1 MDAILGRNYT
11 KYLRALQSIDDMMR
25 GYFFDTENDEIQKII
40 LHLLTEQMKNCKHMS
55 ERRGVSKR
63 IMQRNQFIW
72 GVLSDEIEELAEIK
86 EEKESESN
94 NHSRNISRKISQ
106 QFSNNYYYSSQSK
119 ALSIMIDWEEY
130 DYFNETPKYITT
142 LVDYYCPNMTNVC
155 IDWANIGS
163 DLQFFTWNSTHSRAL
178 QIRGRKAFVGEL
190 YDCIATQKKVE
201 CLDLIKKNAFFTGN
215 GSFFYYFKMDLF
227 CSFMITKLRWNS
239 IHTTH
244 HLYNTIV
251 WLITNS

>member
-1 MDAILGRNYT
+1 
-11 KYLRALQSIDDMMR
+11 MR
-25 GYFFDTENDEIQKII
+25 
-40 LHLLTEQMKNCKHMS
+40 LP
-55 ERRGVSKR
+55 
-63 IMQRNQFIW
+63 
-72 GVLSDEIEELAEIK
+72 
-86 EEKESESN
+86 
-94 NHSRNISRKISQ
+94 NISRHWSIITAQIWRMCALIGQTSAVTFSFLPGIVHTPAPYRFVGEYYWNLFCDRSDIS
-106 QFSNNYYYSSQSK
+106 
-119 ALSIMIDWEEY
+119 M
-130 DYFNETPKYITT
+130 TPV
-142 LVDYYCPNMTNVC
+142 L
-155 IDWANIGS
+155 IG
-163 DLQFFTWNSTHSRAL
+163 
-178 QIRGRKAFVGEL
+178 KAFVGEL